1 MKTAAIFV
9 AGAVLLC
16 ICVSALVQILVASAS
31 GPHVL
36 LVVPLILGALV
47 FSAVAVF
54 SIGILFALFSEDS
67 SQ

>member
-36 LVVPLILGALV
+36 LVAPLILGALV